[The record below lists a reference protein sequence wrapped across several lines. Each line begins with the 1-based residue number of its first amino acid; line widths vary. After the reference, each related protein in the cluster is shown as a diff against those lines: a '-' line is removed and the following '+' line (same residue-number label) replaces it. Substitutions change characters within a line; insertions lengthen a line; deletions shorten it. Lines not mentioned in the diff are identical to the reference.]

1 MADLFPPSW
10 LYSYKI
16 MPFDLRNA
24 SATFQHLMSHVVA
37 GLTSCAVYDLVVLT
51 WFTHMQRFRVL
62 FDCLSEKKLNVNLLR
77 QL

>member
-24 SATFQHLMSHVVA
+24 SVTFQHLMSHVVA
-37 GLTSCAVYDLVVLT
+37 GLTSCAVYVDDLVVCSDLVYS
-51 WFTHMQRFRVL
+51 HAEV
-62 FDCLSEKKLNVNLLR
+62 
-77 QL
+77 